1 MSKKEKHR
9 AVFMIKRENSYS
21 IQKRK
26 KLNPLNKTIDF
37 QDKTYIYNTSIPS
50 FSKGLKHF
58 YLFDINK
65 TNGHLL
71 FWQNPECLI
80 SPKVMSMICKRKVIQ
95 QLTSNLTDTSFKV
108 NLMMVFVGLVIG
120 GLIGWIAGGFG

>member
-9 AVFMIKRENSYS
+9 AVFMIKKESSYS

-80 SPKVMSMICKRKVIQ
+80 SPKVMNMICKRKVVQ
-95 QLTSNLTDTSFKV
+95 QLTSNLTDTSFKI
-108 NLMMVFVGLVIG
+108 NLMMVFIGLVIG
-120 GLIGWIAGGFG
+120 GLIGWIAGGFA